1 MADKHTFP
9 AEVLTPEGEVFN
21 GEVEMLST
29 RTSVGEV
36 GLLANHAPLL
46 ATLEPAELRLH
57 RSEGNIDRY
66 AQAEGYLQ
74 VFENHVLVL
83 VEECL
88 EVDRI
93 DRDQQRERLRRADE
107 VLARIDQEALVR
119 RVREARTTAE
129 RDEARQ
135 LTAEYDKALT
145 DKKRAETF
153 LRLTGDLPDT

>member
-1 MADKHTFP
+1 MADRKKFP
-9 AEVLTPEGEVFN
+9 VEVLTPEGEVFN

-29 RTSVGEV
+29 RTSVGEI

-46 ATLEPAELRLH
+46 ATLDPAELRLH
-57 RSEGNIDRY
+57 RSETDVARY

-74 VFENHVLVL
+74 VFENHALVL
-83 VEECL
+83 VEECF
-88 EVDRI
+88 EADRI
-93 DRDQQRERLRRADE
+93 DREEQRERLRKADQ
-107 VLARIDQEALVR
+107 VLARIDQEAVLH

-135 LTAEYDKALT
+135 LTAQYDKALA

-153 LRLTGDLPDT
+153 LRITGEQDQ

>member
-1 MADKHTFP
+1 VADKNKFP

-57 RSEGNIDRY
+57 RSESDVDRY

-93 DRDQQRERLRRADE
+93 DRDQQRERLRRAEE
-107 VLARIDQEALVR
+107 VLARIDQEALLK

-135 LTAEYDKALT
+135 LTAEHDKALT

-153 LRLTGDLPDT
+153 LRLTGDLPAT